1 MSRRLK
7 GIRKI
12 ISKRKA
18 EPDEEV
24 FKKWKTLINMSAKE
38 LKYFMDS
45 EEGKDAGLAK
55 SEAKELGINS
65 GRESAKMILKML
77 PHSSSFE
84 SAKKN
89 WTESMWYWARRQNS
103 FNSRMLGNKGPLY
116 DDKKNKTRKHL
127 SLLIW
132 GHNPKK

>member
-1 MSRRLK
+1 MELK
-7 GIRKI
+7 NTIRNI
-12 ISKRKA
+12 IAKRKA

-24 FKKWKTLINMSAKE
+24 FKKWKKLINMSAKE
-38 LKYFMDS
+38 LKNFMDS
-45 EEGKDAGLAK
+45 EEGKEAGLSK
-55 SEAKELGINS
+55 SEANELGINS

-77 PHSSSFE
+77 PSASSFE
-84 SAKKN
+84 SAKKS
-89 WTESMWYWARRQNS
+89 WTDSMWYWARRQNS

-116 DDKKNKTRKHL
+116 DDKGKKTRKHL